1 MKVAQ
6 AGLLAL
12 GVGLSG
18 LAQADLVALKGDIS
32 YWAYDGHAEMNN
44 TAPFSKEK
52 LDNEGAV
59 QFSVALEHPVPI
71 IPNAKI
77 RYVNLDSQTESS
89 VTEQPNYAVNLDHAD
104 FILYYEILDNVVD
117 LDIGA
122 GATTLN
128 GDITN
133 FAGQRTSIDET
144 YPIIYGTVGG
154 KLPFTGLSAKAELTY
169 SNFDDAQLTDALAE
183 IQYNFI
189 DNMLVDVGVKAGYR
203 IFTVDLDDY
212 NHNDIKLDFK
222 GPYIGLDAHF

>member
-44 TAPFSKEK
+44 TVPFSKEK

-77 RYVNLDSQTESS
+77 RYVNLDTQTKSS
-89 VTEQPNYAVNLDHAD
+89 VVGQPNYAVNLDHAD

-212 NHNDIKLDFK
+212 NRNDIKLDFK

>member
-44 TAPFSKEK
+44 TVPFSKEK

-77 RYVNLDSQTESS
+77 RYVNLDTQTKSS
-89 VTEQPNYAVNLDHAD
+89 VLGQPNYAVNLDHAD

-128 GDITN
+128 GDIN
-133 FAGQRTSIDET
+133 RLDQRTSIDET

-212 NHNDIKLDFK
+212 NRNDIKLDFK

>member
-6 AGLLAL
+6 AGLLTL
-12 GVGLSG
+12 GVALSG

-32 YWAYDGHAEMNN
+32 YWAYDGHAEMTN
-44 TAPFSKEK
+44 TLPGTKEK
-52 LDNEGAV
+52 LDNDGAV
-59 QFSVALEHPVPI
+59 QLSVALEHPVPI

-77 RYVNLDSQTESS
+77 RYVNLDTQTKRSA
-89 VTEQPNYAVNLDHAD
+89 YDVNLDHAD

-128 GDITN
+128 GHINSLDR
-133 FAGQRTSIDET
+133 RTDIDET

-154 KLPFTGLSAKAELTY
+154 KLPLTGLSAKAEMTY

-189 DNMLVDVGVKAGYR
+189 DNMLVDVGLKAGYR

-212 NHNDIKLDFK
+212 NRSDIKLEFK

>member
-32 YWAYDGHAEMNN
+32 YWAYDGHAE
-44 TAPFSKEK
+44 TVPFSKEK

-89 VTEQPNYAVNLDHAD
+89 VVGQPNYAVNLDHAD

-128 GDITN
+128 GHINRLD
-133 FAGQRTSIDET
+133 QRTNIDET

-212 NHNDIKLDFK
+212 NRNDIKLDFK

>member
-6 AGLLAL
+6 AGLLTL
-12 GVGLSG
+12 GVALSG

-32 YWAYDGHAEMNN
+32 YWAYDGNAEMTN
-44 TAPFSKEK
+44 TAPGTKEK
-52 LDNEGAV
+52 LDNDGAV

-77 RYVNLDSQTESS
+77 RYVNLDTQTKHSA
-89 VTEQPNYAVNLDHAD
+89 YDVNLDHAD

-128 GDITN
+128 GHINSLSKRTN
-133 FAGQRTSIDET
+133 IDET

-154 KLPFTGLSAKAELTY
+154 KLPFTGLSAKAEMTY
-169 SNFDDAQLTDALAE
+169 SNFNDAQLTDALAE

-189 DNMLVDVGVKAGYR
+189 DNMLVDVGLKAGYR
-203 IFTVDLDDY
+203 IFTADLDDY
-212 NHNDIKLDFK
+212 DRSDIKLEFK

>member
-18 LAQADLVALKGDIS
+18 LAQADLVAVKGDIS

-77 RYVNLDSQTESS
+77 RYVNLDTQTEKS
-89 VTEQPNYAVNLDHAD
+89 VAGQSNYAVNLDHAD

-144 YPIIYGTVGG
+144 YPIIYGTVG
-154 KLPFTGLSAKAELTY
+154 
-169 SNFDDAQLTDALAE
+169 
-183 IQYNFI
+183 NFI

-212 NHNDIKLDFK
+212 NRNDIKLDFK
-222 GPYIGLDAHF
+222 GPYIGLNAHF

>member
-89 VTEQPNYAVNLDHAD
+89 VVGQPNYAVNLDHAD

-212 NHNDIKLDFK
+212 NRNDIKLDFK

>member
-6 AGLLAL
+6 AGLLTL
-12 GVGLSG
+12 GVALSG

-32 YWAYDGHAEMNN
+32 YWAYDGHAEMTNSVPD
-44 TAPFSKEK
+44 TEEK
-52 LDNEGAV
+52 LDNDGAV

-77 RYVNLDSQTESS
+77 RYVNLDTQTKHSA
-89 VTEQPNYAVNLDHAD
+89 YDVNLDHAD

-128 GDITN
+128 GHINSLSKRTN
-133 FAGQRTSIDET
+133 IDET

-154 KLPFTGLSAKAELTY
+154 KLPFTGLSAKAEMTY
-169 SNFDDAQLTDALAE
+169 SNFNDAQLTDALAE

-189 DNMLVDVGVKAGYR
+189 DNMLVDVGLKAGYR
-203 IFTVDLDDY
+203 IFTADLDDY
-212 NHNDIKLDFK
+212 DRSDIKLEFK

>member
-6 AGLLAL
+6 AGLLTL
-12 GVGLSG
+12 GIALSG

-32 YWAYDGHAEMNN
+32 YWAYDGHAEMSN
-44 TAPFSKEK
+44 TDPRTKEK
-52 LDNEGAV
+52 LDNDGAV
-59 QFSVALEHPVPI
+59 QLSVALEHPVPI

-77 RYVNLDSQTESS
+77 RYVNLDTK
-89 VTEQPNYAVNLDHAD
+89 TKNNFAGQPAYSVNLDHAD

-128 GDITN
+128 GDISN
-133 FAGQRTSIDET
+133 YANQRVDIDET
-144 YPIIYGTVGG
+144 YPIIYATVGG
-154 KLPFTGLSAKAELTY
+154 KLPFTGLSAKAEMTY

-189 DNMLVDVGVKAGYR
+189 DNMLVDVGLKAGYR

-212 NHNDIKLDFK
+212 SRNDIKLEFK

>member
-1 MKVAQ
+1 MKAVQ
-6 AGLLAL
+6 AGLLTL
-12 GVGLSG
+12 GLGLSG
-18 LAQADLVALKGDIS
+18 LAQADLIALKGDVS
-32 YWAYDGHAEMNN
+32 YWAYDGHAEMTNSVPG
-44 TAPFSKEK
+44 TEEK
-52 LDNEGAV
+52 LDNDGAV

-77 RYVNLDSQTESS
+77 RYVNLDTQTK
-89 VTEQPNYAVNLDHAD
+89 NNAYDLDLDHAD

-128 GDITN
+128 GHINSLSKRTN
-133 FAGQRTSIDET
+133 IDET
-144 YPIIYGTVGG
+144 YPILYGTVGG
-154 KLPFTGLSAKAELTY
+154 KFPWTGLSAKAELTY

-189 DNMLVDVGVKAGYR
+189 DTMLVDVGLKAGYR

-212 NHNDIKLDFK
+212 DHSDIKLEFK

>member
-18 LAQADLVALKGDIS
+18 LALADLVALKGDIS
-32 YWAYDGHAEMNN
+32 YWAYDGHAE
-44 TAPFSKEK
+44 TVPFSKEK

-77 RYVNLDSQTESS
+77 RYVNLDTQTERSA
-89 VTEQPNYAVNLDHAD
+89 YDVNLDHAD

-128 GDITN
+128 GHINRLD
-133 FAGQRTSIDET
+133 QRTNIDET

-189 DNMLVDVGVKAGYR
+189 DNMLVDVGVKVGYR

>member
-18 LAQADLVALKGDIS
+18 LAQADLVAVKGDIS

-77 RYVNLDSQTESS
+77 RYVNLDTQTEKS
-89 VTEQPNYAVNLDHAD
+89 VAGQSNYTVNLDHAD

-133 FAGQRTSIDET
+133 FAGQRTSIDKT

-212 NHNDIKLDFK
+212 NRNDIKLDFK

>member
-18 LAQADLVALKGDIS
+18 LAQADLVAVKGDIS

-77 RYVNLDSQTESS
+77 RYVNLDTQTEKS
-89 VTEQPNYAVNLDHAD
+89 VAGQSNYAVNLDHAD

-212 NHNDIKLDFK
+212 NRNDIKLDFK
-222 GPYIGLDAHF
+222 GPYIGLNAHF

>member
-18 LAQADLVALKGDIS
+18 LAQADLVAVKGDIS

-77 RYVNLDSQTESS
+77 RYVNLDTQTEKS
-89 VTEQPNYAVNLDHAD
+89 VAGQSNYTVNLDHAD

-212 NHNDIKLDFK
+212 NRNDIKLDFK

>member
-1 MKVAQ
+1 MKLTQ

-77 RYVNLDSQTESS
+77 RYVNLDTQTEKS
-89 VTEQPNYAVNLDHAD
+89 VAGQSNYTVNLDHAD

-144 YPIIYGTVGG
+144 YPFIYGTVGG

-212 NHNDIKLDFK
+212 NRNDIKLDFK

>member
-1 MKVAQ
+1 
-6 AGLLAL
+6 
-12 GVGLSG
+12 
-18 LAQADLVALKGDIS
+18 
-32 YWAYDGHAEMNN
+32 
-44 TAPFSKEK
+44 
-52 LDNEGAV
+52 
-59 QFSVALEHPVPI
+59 
-71 IPNAKI
+71 
-77 RYVNLDSQTESS
+77 
-89 VTEQPNYAVNLDHAD
+89 
-104 FILYYEILDNVVD
+104 
-117 LDIGA
+117 
-122 GATTLN
+122 LN

-212 NHNDIKLDFK
+212 NRNDIKLDFK

>member
-32 YWAYDGHAEMNN
+32 YWAYDGHAE
-44 TAPFSKEK
+44 TVPFSKEK

-77 RYVNLDSQTESS
+77 RYVNLDTQTKSS
-89 VTEQPNYAVNLDHAD
+89 VLGQPNYAVNLDHAD

-128 GDITN
+128 GHINRLD
-133 FAGQRTSIDET
+133 QRTNIDET

-212 NHNDIKLDFK
+212 NRNDIKLDFK

>member
-1 MKVAQ
+1 MKAAQ

-52 LDNEGAV
+52 LDNDGAV

-89 VTEQPNYAVNLDHAD
+89 VVGQPNYAVNLDHAD

-144 YPIIYGTVGG
+144 YPILYGTVGG

-169 SNFDDAQLTDALAE
+169 SNFNDAQLTDALAE

>member
-1 MKVAQ
+1 MRVAQ
-6 AGLLAL
+6 AGLVAL

-32 YWAYDGHAEMNN
+32 YWAYNGHAEMNN

-52 LDNEGAV
+52 LDNDGAV

-89 VTEQPNYAVNLDHAD
+89 VAGQPNYAVNLDHAD

-133 FAGQRTSIDET
+133 FAGQRTNIDET

-169 SNFDDAQLTDALAE
+169 SNFNDVQLTDALAE

-212 NHNDIKLDFK
+212 NRNDIKLEFK

>member
-89 VTEQPNYAVNLDHAD
+89 VVGQPNYAVNLDHAD

-133 FAGQRTSIDET
+133 FAGQRTNIDET

-212 NHNDIKLDFK
+212 NRNDIKLDFK

>member
-1 MKVAQ
+1 MKLTQ

-77 RYVNLDSQTESS
+77 RYVNLDTQTEKS
-89 VTEQPNYAVNLDHAD
+89 VAGQSNYTVNLDHAD

-212 NHNDIKLDFK
+212 NRNDIKLDFK

>member
-6 AGLLAL
+6 AGLLAF

-52 LDNEGAV
+52 LDNDGAV

-77 RYVNLDSQTESS
+77 RYVNLDSQTENS
-89 VTEQPNYAVNLDHAD
+89 VAGQADYAVNLDHAD

-169 SNFDDAQLTDALAE
+169 SNFNDAKLTDALAE

-189 DNMLVDVGVKAGYR
+189 DNMLVDVGLKAGYR

-212 NHNDIKLDFK
+212 NRNDIKLEFK

>member
-44 TAPFSKEK
+44 TVPFSKEK

-77 RYVNLDSQTESS
+77 RYVNLDTQTKSS
-89 VTEQPNYAVNLDHAD
+89 VLGQPNYAVNLDHAD

-128 GDITN
+128 GHINRLD
-133 FAGQRTSIDET
+133 QRTNIDET

-212 NHNDIKLDFK
+212 NRNDIKLDFK

>member
-89 VTEQPNYAVNLDHAD
+89 VVGQPNYAVNLDHAD

-128 GDITN
+128 GHINRLD
-133 FAGQRTSIDET
+133 QRTNIDET

-212 NHNDIKLDFK
+212 NRNDIKLDFK